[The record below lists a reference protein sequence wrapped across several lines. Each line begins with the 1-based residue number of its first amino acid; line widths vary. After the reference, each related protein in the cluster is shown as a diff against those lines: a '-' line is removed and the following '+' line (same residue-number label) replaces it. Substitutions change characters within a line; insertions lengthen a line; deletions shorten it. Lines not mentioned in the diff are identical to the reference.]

1 MLFTIRDKMKHISDE
16 MKGAESSL
24 QDLQEQIGFL
34 CSTLDRTIVDDEDS
48 LAKNE
53 FDKLKITLAEADTF
67 VTIMQKD
74 YLAAKGLRTMLAP
87 PVPSFLGKQERLS
100 TMDQEGIRKQLSVEE
115 SVKIRSPP
123 TGEGQEEVSAPT
135 TAAAGGSPALLSG
148 ESPSPGG
155 TPRSRGSSLL
165 NPLEKAASD
174 MQQAADDMQHA
185 AEKAAEEL
193 KKKAS
198 TEVKKARKWLTFIG
212 KASHTI
218 TAASEN
224 KVKAEGLTARLK
236 EHLNKINFALSLE
249 TLHGQKRAL
258 KMLND
263 MDARSQ
269 RSCFGVMCWI

>member
-1 MLFTIRDKMKHISDE
+1 MLFTIRDKMKHLGDE

-34 CSTLDRTIVDDEDS
+34 CDTLDRTIIDDEDS

-135 TAAAGGSPALLSG
+135 TAAAGGSQALPSG

-165 NPLEKAASD
+165 NPLAD

-258 KMLND
+258 KMLDD

>member
-24 QDLQEQIGFL
+24 ADLQEQIGFL

-48 LAKNE
+48 LAKAE
-53 FDKLKITLAEADTF
+53 FDKLKITLAEADAF
-67 VTIMQKD
+67 VTVMQKD

-100 TMDQEGIRKQLSVEE
+100 TMDQEGIRQQLSVEE

-123 TGEGQEEVSAPT
+123 SGEGQQEVSGPT
-135 TAAAGGSPALLSG
+135 AGGSPTLPSG
-148 ESPSPGG
+148 ESPGDSPK
-155 TPRSRGSSLL
+155 SRGSIL

-174 MQQAADDMQHA
+174 MQHAADEVQHA

-193 KKKAS
+193 RKKAA
-198 TEVKKARKWLTFIG
+198 TEVKKARRWLTFIG

-218 TAASEN
+218 TAATDN
-224 KVKAEGLTARLK
+224 RMKAEGLTGRLK
-236 EHLNKINFALSLE
+236 EHLHKINFALSLE

-258 KMLND
+258 KMLDD